1 MNDKIEKN
9 AQEILDLY
17 KRAYNRLTGKS
28 VSVSM
33 DIAFRRYRDT
43 IANLS
48 DGEIGIEKEMNN
60 SNISRGTY
68 SIYLMANPD
77 TLDFLSQ
84 YVPEEDKNDSYVRNW
99 YKESGN
105 DEK

>member
-17 KRAYNRLTGKS
+17 KRAYNRFTGKN
-28 VSVSM
+28 VSTSM

-68 SIYLMANPD
+68 AIYLVANPD
-77 TLDFLSQ
+77 ILDFLSQ

-99 YKESGN
+99 Y
-105 DEK
+105 